1 AYWQSHF
8 GGDPRVLGRTI
19 RRYNAVQSI
28 VGVLPPG
35 FRFPGNTDLWTPD
48 TDNGPGM
55 RNRVAQNHYVVG
67 RLKAGVPLER
77 AQSEMTAIAQRLAQ
91 RYPDTNKNLTVA
103 VTGMR
108 DELVGDIRL
117 TLYLLL
123 GAVAVV
129 LLIACANTATLL
141 LGKATARAHEVAVR
155 AAVGAKRWRIVT
167 QLVLESLLLSVA
179 GGAVGLLFA
188 WLGSKILL
196 ALAPANLPRLADAAI
211 DRWVLGFT
219 FGISMITSLLFG
231 LAPAL
236 YASKVELSDALKQGG
251 MRVVLGG
258 RTARMRGALVVAEI
272 ALAVT

>member
-1 AYWQSHF
+1 M
-8 GGDPRVLGRTI
+8 LGRTI

-123 GAVAVV
+123 GAVGVV

-141 LGKATARAHEVAVR
+141 LGKATARTREAAAHRELPAGNVCGRRWPLSRLCGIEGAHRTGSVR
-155 AAVGAKRWRIVT
+155 RAPVG
-167 QLVLESLLLSVA
+167 
-179 GGAVGLLFA
+179 
-188 WLGSKILL
+188 
-196 ALAPANLPRLADAAI
+196 
-211 DRWVLGFT
+211 
-219 FGISMITSLLFG
+219 
-231 LAPAL
+231 
-236 YASKVELSDALKQGG
+236 
-251 MRVVLGG
+251 
-258 RTARMRGALVVAEI
+258 
-272 ALAVT
+272 